1 MLAKIRDRLFHV
13 WFLIRRPMTLGVR
26 AIALTANNHVMLVKP
41 PYVPGWHLPGGGGE
55 IGETAIDCLARE
67 LAEEANI
74 DLGETPEL
82 SGFYFNRNASRRDH
96 VALYLCRAVRQSRPK
111 DPDREIVAAQFFD
124 PAALPADTSRATVRR
139 IEEWRSGSV
148 PSSFW

>member
-26 AIALTANNHVMLVKP
+26 AIALNADNHVMLVKHT
-41 PYVPGWHLPGGGGE
+41 YVPGWHLPGGGVE

-74 DLGETPEL
+74 ELGETPVL
-82 SGFYFNRNASRRDH
+82 AGFYFNRNASKRDH
-96 VALYLCRAVRQSRPK
+96 VALYLCRAVNQSRAK
-111 DPDREIVAAQFFD
+111 EPDREIVAAAFFD
-124 PAALPADTSRATVRR
+124 PAALPADISKATARR

-148 PSSFW
+148 PASFW